1 MPELKIAMPLI
12 RTKNMFGRR
21 YFSLKKL
28 REYAVDLDLC
38 PHPPTEDFMEFLER
52 ECLLTPVRRVR
63 FPDEI
68 LRRFARDRYECVN
81 IAGPVEPDGQRLDAA
96 IEFTEELHRWSDAR
110 IYGESEHVLD
120 ALADAHRPFVQT
132 DFSPAA
138 ITPWQ
143 DLRVHLYDTDRGPI
157 YSSAVQD
164 APSFYHYWQI
174 FWLASLLRSGVH
186 IWFPL
191 DDGDLFREILQGNVL
206 SFKGLR
212 GRTQQHIN
220 LEAYHELQAL
230 REYEAH
236 FEAVGY
242 FEAYSH
248 NALQTFQSDRNQH
261 GRIPARPWQRYL
273 RRERVIARE
282 TLARSGLDEDA
293 LIAFIGRQCDWWDNA
308 RRTSPAAL
316 ADEYKRNICS
326 SVMFLR
332 AAKGIDPHDVVQRV
346 GRRTGHF
353 RPTLEVI
360 FPDWTEEQRDLTVRS
375 LKRWADEFLASL
387 PSPFPVTE
395 AELND
400 FCDWLEDRGL
410 YQYYWHFRRLVDL
423 QDSDDPIHHAAS
435 SAEVVGLATLCELIA
450 NEVMIDRGLTPRGNT
465 LAPKLQAIF
474 DHGGPVDLREH
485 LRNRGNTGLKLRL
498 GHLANTSNQSLLQ
511 RLAQIERI
519 RAGGQ
524 YSPVLRAMLSFMAIR
539 NEGAHLG
546 LLHFNHARTIEMI
559 RVLSLASLM
568 LWKAR

>member
-1 MPELKIAMPLI
+1 
-12 RTKNMFGRR
+12 MFGRR

-38 PHPPTEDFMEFLER
+38 PQPPTEGFMEFLER
-52 ECLLTPVRRVR
+52 EGLLTPVRRVR

-68 LRRFARDRYECVN
+68 LRRFARDRNEGVS
-81 IAGPVEPDGQRLDAA
+81 IAGPVERDGPSLDAA
-96 IEFTEELHRWSDAR
+96 IEFTQGLHRWSDAH

-120 ALADAHRPFVQT
+120 ALADAHRPFIQT
-132 DFSPAA
+132 EFSPAA
-138 ITPWQ
+138 FTPWQ
-143 DLRVHLYDTDRGPI
+143 DLRVHLYDTDRGPV
-157 YSSAVQD
+157 YSTAAQD
-164 APSFYHYWQI
+164 APAFYHYWQI
-174 FWLASLLRSGVH
+174 FWLAAILRSGAH

-191 DDGDLFREILQGNVL
+191 DDEALYAEILRGGAV
-206 SFKGLR
+206 SCDGLR
-212 GRTQQHIN
+212 GRSQQTIN

-242 FEAYSH
+242 FEAYTR
-248 NALQTFQSDRNQH
+248 NALQTFESDRTQH

-273 RRERVIARE
+273 RRERAIARE

-293 LIAFIGRQCDWWDNA
+293 LIAFIGKQCEWWDNA
-308 RRTSPAAL
+308 RRVGPAAL
-316 ADEYKRNICS
+316 ADEYKRNIRS
-326 SVMFLR
+326 SIMFLR
-332 AAKGIDPHDVVQRV
+332 AATGIDPQDVVQRV
-346 GRRTGHF
+346 GRRTGHL

-360 FPDWTEEQRDLTVRS
+360 FPDWTEEQRDLTIRS
-375 LKRWADEFLASL
+375 LTHWADEFLASL
-387 PSPFPVTE
+387 PSPFPVSE

-410 YQYYWHFRRLVDL
+410 YQYYWHSRRLVDL
-423 QDSDDPIHHAAS
+423 QDSDHPIHHAAS

-450 NEVMIDRGLTPRGNT
+450 NEVMIDRGLTPRGKT

-474 DHGGPVDLREH
+474 NPAGPVDLREC
-485 LRNRGNTGLKLRL
+485 LRNRGDTGRRDRL
-498 GHLANTSNQSLLQ
+498 GHLANTSNQSLPQ

-519 RAGGQ
+519 RASGQ
-524 YSPVLRAMLSFMAIR
+524 HSPVLRAMLSFMAIR

-546 LLHFNHARTIEMI
+546 LLQFSQARTFKMI